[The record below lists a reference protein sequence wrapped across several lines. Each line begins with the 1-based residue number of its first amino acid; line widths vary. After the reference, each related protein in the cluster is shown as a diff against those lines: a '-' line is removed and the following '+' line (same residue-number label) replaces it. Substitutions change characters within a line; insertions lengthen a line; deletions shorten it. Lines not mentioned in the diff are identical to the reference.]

1 MSKPNHHL
9 FVCGSFRANG
19 TPQGVCQKKESIGLI
34 QYLQG
39 EIEDRGLQGVEV
51 AMTGCMNTCAKGPVV
66 IDYPAGHWYG
76 GVTTEVCD
84 EILDAIESGSG
95 CADAHLIQQ

>member
-1 MSKPNHHL
+1 MSKPAHHL

-19 TPQGVCQKKESIGLI
+19 TPQGVCQKKDSISLI

-39 EIEDRGLQGVEV
+39 EIEERGLEGVEV
-51 AMTGCMNTCAKGPVV
+51 AMTGCMNTCAKGPIV

-76 GVTTEVCD
+76 GVTTSVCD
-84 EILDAIESGSG
+84 AILDAIESGSG
-95 CADAHLIQQ
+95 CAEPHLLPQ